1 MELPKK
7 KSEPIRD
14 LSKYIFQL
22 YGEPKAGK
30 STFASHFKSAVF
42 ICTEPGT
49 KFLRVYGGDHVHKD
63 WSDIKDTV
71 KRLCTEDHEFQT
83 VVIDTADNAFDMCGD
98 YVKKREGISHES
110 DLGFGKGWN
119 FVKKEFKQV
128 IDALANRGFGL
139 VFISHVKQLER
150 ESRGIK
156 RPYLDNSLS
165 NSAKSYINGL
175 CDFIFYCF
183 LDDDENRLIRTKS
196 NLNIN
201 AGDRSGI
208 LPEIMPMSYEVL
220 EKELS
225 KQWEEK

>member
-1 MELPKK
+1 MELPTK
-7 KSEPIRD
+7 KSEPVRD

-30 STFASHFKSAVF
+30 STFASHFKQAVF

-49 KFLRVYGGDHVHKD
+49 KFLTVYGGDHVHKNWD
-63 WSDIKDTV
+63 DIKDTAR
-71 KRLCTEDHEFQT
+71 RLCTEDHEFET
-83 VVIDTADNAFDMCGD
+83 IVIDTADNAFEMCSK
-98 YVKKREGISHES
+98 YVLKKEGIQHES
-110 DLGFGKGWN
+110 DLGYGKGWTA
-119 FVKKEFKQV
+119 VKKEFKSV
-128 IDALANRGFGL
+128 IDTLASRGFGL

-150 ESRGIK
+150 EYRGVK

-183 LDDDENRLIRTKS
+183 LDDDENRLIRTKG